1 MPSCESSATSYY
13 PYYLLFRRHQD
24 SPQMFYCLPSQSN
37 HTESYPEY
45 DNKWEDQMRQ
55 AFQIAKNHS
64 EARKE
69 NDIARKVI

>member
-1 MPSCESSATSYY
+1 
-13 PYYLLFRRHQD
+13 
-24 SPQMFYCLPSQSN
+24 MFYCLPSQSN

-69 NDIARKVI
+69 NDITRKVIEYIKARKESISKKPV